1 MNNPNHG
8 DAQLRAARAEINRID
23 KEMAHLF
30 VERMRAVEKVADY
43 KRSVG
48 IPVLD
53 AAREQEVIAG
63 NATRIE
69 DDTLRTY
76 YVNYL
81 KYNMALS
88 RKYQHALLEG
98 QRVAFSG
105 VPGAFADIAAA
116 RIFPDGI
123 RVPCSDFRAA
133 YDAVVD
139 GDCDCAVLP
148 VENST
153 NGDVSQVLDLAFA
166 GSLCMSG
173 LYDLEIEQCLL
184 AVPGT
189 DLSRIRC
196 VCSHPQALGQCA
208 EYIHRYHWEE
218 REAVNT
224 AVAAKDLADANDPTT
239 AVIASK
245 ETADL
250 YGLQILER
258 KINKSSRNVTRFA
271 VFTRSQ
277 REGSAT
283 DACFTLFFTVKNEAG
298 SLMRAMQVIGEH
310 GFNLSTL
317 TSRPT
322 KEANWEYY
330 FYVEGDGCIYS
341 PEGEKMQ
348 KDLRAVCGSI
358 RVLGSF
364 DAIRFLHDPDD
375 PAYAEKSAEDMLD
388 MLDAC
393 AAQDLGESEIGNID
407 QR

>member
-1 MNNPNHG
+1 MNNTHSG
-8 DAQLRAARAEINRID
+8 DQLLKEARTRINRID
-23 KEMAHLF
+23 REMAQLF
-30 VERMRAVEKVADY
+30 CERMRAVQQVAEY
-43 KRSVG
+43 KRRVG

-53 AAREQEVIAG
+53 ATREAEVIAR
-63 NATRIE
+63 NAALIE
-69 DDTLRTY
+69 DDTLRAY

-88 RKYQHALLEG
+88 RKYQRALLQG
-98 QRVAFSG
+98 QRIAFSG
-105 VPGAFADIAAA
+105 VPGAFADIAAG
-116 RIFPDGI
+116 RIFPDGV
-123 RVPCSDFRAA
+123 RVPCPDFKSA
-133 YDAVVD
+133 YDAVVS

-153 NGDVSQVLDLAFA
+153 NGDVSQVLDMAYA

-184 AVPGT
+184 AIPGT
-189 DLSRIRC
+189 DISRIRV

-208 EYIHRYHWEE
+208 EYIRRYRFEE

-224 AVAAKDLADANDPTT
+224 AVAAKSLAAAGDPTT

-245 ETADL
+245 ETAAL

-258 KINKSSRNVTRFA
+258 KINRSSRNVTRFA

-277 REGSAT
+277 REGAPT
-283 DACFTLFFTVKNEAG
+283 DAYFTLFFTVKNEAG
-298 SLMRAMQVIGEH
+298 SLMRAMQAIGEN

-330 FYVEGDGCIYS
+330 FYVEGDGCISS
-341 PEGEKMQ
+341 PEGQKMLS
-348 KDLRAVCGSI
+348 DLRTVCGSI

-364 DAIRFLHDPDD
+364 DAIHPLHDPDD
-375 PAYAEKSAEDMLD
+375 PAHAEKTADAMLEEYEEH
-388 MLDAC
+388 C
-393 AAQDLGESEIGNID
+393 K
-407 QR
+407 